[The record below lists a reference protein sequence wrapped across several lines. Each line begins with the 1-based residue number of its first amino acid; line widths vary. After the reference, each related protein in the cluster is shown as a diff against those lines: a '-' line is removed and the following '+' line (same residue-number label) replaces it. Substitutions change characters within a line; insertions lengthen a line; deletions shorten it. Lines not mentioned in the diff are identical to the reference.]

1 MPALIGTVQLFAFES
16 PPDGWMVCDGALLS
30 VTNYQT
36 LFATIGTT
44 YGGDGRTT
52 FALPNIPPVIPKGP
66 AYYIAFTG
74 QLAEH

>member
-1 MPALIGTVQLFAFES
+1 MLPLIGQVQLFAFEFA
-16 PPDGWMVCDGALLS
+16 PTGWMVCDGALLS
-30 VTNYQT
+30 VTNYQV

-74 QLAEH
+74 QLAKH

>member
-1 MPALIGTVQLFAFES
+1 MLPLIGQVQLFAFEFA
-16 PPDGWMVCDGALLS
+16 PTGWMVCDGALLS
-30 VTNYQT
+30 VTNYQV

-66 AYYIAFTG
+66 AYYIALTG
-74 QLAEH
+74 QLAKH

>member
-1 MPALIGTVQLFAFES
+1 MEPLVGQIQLFAFEFA
-16 PPDGWMVCDGALLS
+16 PTGWMICDGTLLS
-30 VTNYQT
+30 VANYQV

-52 FALPNIPPVIPKGP
+52 FALPNIPPVIKNGP

-74 QLAEH
+74 VMAKQ

>member
-1 MPALIGTVQLFAFES
+1 MLPLIGQVQLFAFEFA
-16 PPDGWMVCDGALLS
+16 PNGWMICDGALLS
-30 VTNYQT
+30 VTNYQA
-36 LFATIGTT
+36 LFATIGYN

-74 QLAEH
+74 QLAKH